1 MRAVGQCRIDPR
13 STLSIT
19 GESSMQKSSAIALMV
34 ASAVG
39 ATLALPLIANAGP
52 APMPSFT
59 AEKCYGVAVAGKN
72 DCAATGSH
80 SCAGEGKMANDPK
93 SWIYVPTGTCQK
105 ITGASLMPK
114 A

>member
-1 MRAVGQCRIDPR
+1 MEKPSR
-13 STLSIT
+13 L
-19 GESSMQKSSAIALMV
+19 ALMI

-39 ATLALPLIANAGP
+39 ATIALPLLASAGP

-72 DCAATGSH
+72 DCGATGSH
-80 SCAGEGKMANDPK
+80 SCAGEAKMTSDPK

-105 ITGASLMPK
+105 IVGASLTPK

>member
-1 MRAVGQCRIDPR
+1 
-13 STLSIT
+13 
-19 GESSMQKSSAIALMV
+19 MQKSKIALMV

-39 ATLALPLIANAGP
+39 AAAAMPLIANAGP

-59 AEKCYGVAVAGKN
+59 AEKCYGVAAAGKN

-80 SCAGEGKMANDPK
+80 SCAGESKMASDPK
-93 SWIYVPTGTCQK
+93 SWIYVPTGTCAK
-105 ITGASLMPK
+105 IVGASVMPK